1 MLNLN
6 PGLETVFV
14 QFYIFATKLSCFR
27 YTYGK
32 KKCMANKYFKAIV
45 AILAVFATNLSLA
58 QGPPPP
64 PPPLPIDG
72 GIIGLLILGA
82 GYAVKKIHDHS
93 KK

>member
-1 MLNLN
+1 
-6 PGLETVFV
+6 
-14 QFYIFATKLSCFR
+14 
-27 YTYGK
+27 
-32 KKCMANKYFKAIV
+32 MANKYFRS
-45 AILAVFATNLSLA
+45 ILALIALLTTNISLA

-72 GIIGLLILGA
+72 GLFALFAIGV

>member
-1 MLNLN
+1 
-6 PGLETVFV
+6 
-14 QFYIFATKLSCFR
+14 
-27 YTYGK
+27 
-32 KKCMANKYFKAIV
+32 MANKYFR
-45 AILAVFATNLSLA
+45 AILALSALFATNITLA